1 MSAVELLKRG
11 SHPARICSA
20 RMEIT
25 SLYRHILHG
34 RHGKPHGKKEEG
46 IIMTTEPP
54 IPVTLIDSV
63 ALMLHCPRGEDKCSE
78 CRKLAGK
85 IVDIVIRQHEAERD
99 KQGGDVVE
107 RVGYLDVSKAPIAV
121 MGEPRGRLSASV
133 RKENAGSNPASPA
146 TVCPFHGTQHLD
158 GSYTR
163 EPKPGCKHC
172 DPDLSREIRLL
183 KRGVREARFLVA
195 ISGESRMSRIV
206 SGISGVCD
214 AYLELLLGQ
223 HPLSEE
229 THDSRTAKEEI
240 WDADNWCGDYFEYS
254 ESFEDCGFMAIRI
267 TEEEAPKP
275 VSSGVSLS
283 GLCEKLKTVS
293 LDGRYWPE
301 QIVKDVLDAAGVK
314 YGE

>member
-172 DPDLSREIRLL
+172 DPDLSREIP
-183 KRGVREARFLVA
+183 VNDTEAVEWLTEKFGGCYELFVDPVA
-195 ISGESRMSRIV
+195 I
-206 SGISGVCD
+206 
-214 AYLELLLGQ
+214 Y
-223 HPLSEE
+223 
-229 THDSRTAKEEI
+229 TA
-240 WDADNWCGDYFEYS
+240 FHQ
-254 ESFEDCGFMAIRI
+254 
-267 TEEEAPKP
+267 PKP